1 LEFRKRTGHEILER
15 YGMTEGQMICSNP
28 YDGPRR
34 PGTVGLPLPNV
45 QVRMRKNV
53 LEFKGPN
60 LFKGY
65 WRMPD
70 KTKSEFS
77 DDGYFISGDLAKR
90 DDNGYI
96 NILGRSKDLIIS
108 GGLNVYPKE
117 IESELDVMPGII
129 ESAIIGVPHSD
140 FGEAVVAVVV
150 GANNNRISEAE
161 VVKQLKAKIA
171 GYKVPKKIVFVD
183 ALPRNKM
190 GKVQKTVLR
199 DSYKHLFR

>member
-1 LEFRKRTGHEILER
+1 MQKNYTVHPIETLFFVSLHT
-15 YGMTEGQMICSNP
+15 
-28 YDGPRR
+28 
-34 PGTVGLPLPNV
+34 GTVGTHLPNV
-45 QVRMRKNV
+45 QVRIRKGV

-65 WRMPD
+65 WRMPE
-70 KTKSEFS
+70 KTKNEFS
-77 DDGYFISGDLAKR
+77 DDGYFVSGDLAKK
-90 DDNGYI
+90 DDNGYV

-129 ESAIIGVPHSD
+129 ESAVIGVPHSD

-150 GANNNRISEAE
+150 GANNNKISEGDI
-161 VVKQLKAKIA
+161 VKTLKAKIA

-190 GKVQKTVLR
+190 GKVQKNVLR

>member
-1 LEFRKRTGHEILER
+1 
-15 YGMTEGQMICSNP
+15 
-28 YDGPRR
+28 
-34 PGTVGLPLPNV
+34 
-45 QVRMRKNV
+45 MRKNV

-150 GANNNRISEAE
+150 GANNNRISEGE
-161 VVKQLKAKIA
+161 VLKQLKAKIA